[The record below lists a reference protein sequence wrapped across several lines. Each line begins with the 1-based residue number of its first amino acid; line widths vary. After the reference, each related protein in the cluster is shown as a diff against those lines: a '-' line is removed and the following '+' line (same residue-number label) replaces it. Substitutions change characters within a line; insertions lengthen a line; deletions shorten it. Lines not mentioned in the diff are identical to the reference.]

1 MNPAT
6 RLIKAIF
13 RHLPIDLRRSIR
25 TRRLEHLV
33 RGGRFGSEEPEYERL
48 QEWLRPGDIAL
59 DIGANFGSYTMR
71 MSKLVGE
78 AGRVF
83 AFEPVPQTF
92 QMLTRALAAAG
103 CRNVT
108 VLNVACSDENGP
120 IRMVVPDD
128 SVTGENLYGA
138 SITGDAQA
146 GFVVYRMCIDQIP
159 LPRSGI
165 KVVKVD
171 AEGHDHIVIAGMW
184 ELLKSCMPVLITE
197 HPRPE
202 ITARLEQLGYVLT
215 RSEKRSPNG
224 VFLPPALV
232 AASGRAKKT
241 ESQAVGA

>member
-1 MNPAT
+1 MNPVV
-6 RLIKAIF
+6 RIPKAIF
-13 RHLPIDLRRSIR
+13 RSLPIGLRRSIR
-25 TRRLEHLV
+25 ARRLEHLV
-33 RGGRFGSEEPEYERL
+33 RSGRFHSDEPEYERL

-59 DIGANFGSYTMR
+59 DVGANFGSYTMR

-78 AGRVF
+78 TGRVF

-92 QMLTRALAAAG
+92 HMLMRALAAAE

-108 VLNVACSDENGP
+108 ALNVACSDENGP

-146 GFVVYRMCIDQIP
+146 GFLVYRMCIDQIP
-159 LPRSGI
+159 LPKSGI

-184 ELLKSCMPVLITE
+184 GLLESCMPVLITE

-215 RSEKRSPNG
+215 RSQKRSPNG
-224 VFLPPALV
+224 VFIPPALV
-232 AASGRAKKT
+232 AGGGPANKT
-241 ESQAVGA
+241 EGPVACA